1 MLTVH
6 GFKATC
12 AIPQP
17 KGTKPTQ
24 YYMLRH
30 IHMGIVTVE
39 NTLALA
45 ALIHTIHVQIHV
57 YMYISMSAKIIM
69 HLSPQGTNN

>member
-1 MLTVH
+1 
-6 GFKATC
+6 
-12 AIPQP
+12 
-17 KGTKPTQ
+17 
-24 YYMLRH
+24 MLRH